1 MNVDGVNRDIKPVAL
16 PSSVSE
22 RTVRDLLARNA
33 YLYPDTVAL
42 VASSPG
48 RGEQRMTYRELSA
61 GSARLAAAL
70 AARGVGKGDRVGILL
85 TNQAA
90 IEAHLTYHAS
100 HFLGAI
106 NVPLNCRYIARE
118 LEYVMRFAA
127 LNAVVFGSEFSE
139 VLASIRARIPASIF
153 LEVGDTPAL
162 GESFHAACQASHPG
176 LRPTPIM
183 ENDDADWVF
192 TSGTTGNPKAVALTH
207 ANSVACG
214 YQSQCL
220 WGIDKDSIYQ
230 SFAPFYTSTG
240 SHTNL
245 LGCLA
250 AGCTYVVEAEFDA
263 LETMR
268 RIGLYRTT
276 SIFLVSGML
285 QLIFNRVPLEELD
298 LSSLKRIAYGGM
310 PMPRSFYV
318 QMDEIFRKKFGKELV
333 HLYGLTEGGT
343 AGILLPPERHEEAV
357 GCAGRYG
364 LSIGNQGFKEWIGI
378 RLLDEDDQDVLPGE
392 VGEICLRSPSVMDRY
407 VNEREATAS
416 ALRNGWL
423 HTGDMGTIDERG
435 FVYFV
440 DRKKQIIRR
449 GGLNI
454 SSAEVEGVIAQ
465 HPAVAEVAV
474 IPRPNPILGEEV
486 KAVVV
491 LKEGETATE
500 QDIVVFAKRDLADYK
515 VPVEV
520 QFMDRLPRNA
530 MGRVMKGILKGEA
543 GGVQDVQR

>member
-1 MNVDGVNRDIKPVAL
+1 MTVDGKDGGIERVAL

-33 YLYPDTVAL
+33 SLYPDTVAL
-42 VASSPG
+42 IASSQG
-48 RGEQRMTYRELSA
+48 HGEQRITYMELSER
-61 GSARLAAAL
+61 SARLAAAL

-85 TNQAA
+85 TNQAG

-100 HFLGAI
+100 HYLGAI

-118 LEYVMRFAA
+118 LEYVLRFSSVKAI
-127 LNAVVFGSEFSE
+127 VFGSEFSAT
-139 VLASIRARIPASIF
+139 LASIRTRIPASIF
-153 LEVGDTPAL
+153 LEVGEAAGF
-162 GESFHAACQASHPG
+162 GESFSAACLASRPVPG
-176 LRPTPIM
+176 PTPIM
-183 ENDDADWVF
+183 EYDDADWIF
-192 TSGTTGNPKAVALTH
+192 TSGTTGNPKAVALSH

-214 YQSQCL
+214 YQSQSL
-220 WGIDKDSIYQ
+220 WGVGKGSVYQ

-250 AGCTYVVEAEFDA
+250 AGCTYVVETEFNA

-268 RIGLYRTT
+268 RIGIYRTT

-310 PMPRSFYV
+310 PMPSSFYV
-318 QMDEIFRKKFGKELV
+318 RMDEVFRKKLGKELV

-343 AGILLPPERHEEAV
+343 SGILLPPDRHEDAV
-357 GCAGRYG
+357 GYAGRYG
-364 LSIGNQGFKEWIGI
+364 LSIGTEGFLPWIGF
-378 RLLDEDDQDVLPGE
+378 RLLGEDDRDVPTGE

-407 VNEREATAS
+407 VNEPEATAS

-423 HTGDMGTIDERG
+423 HTGDMGTMDERG
-435 FVYFV
+435 YVYFV

-486 KAVVV
+486 KAVIV
-491 LKEGETATE
+491 LKEGATATE
-500 QDIVVFAKRDLADYK
+500 QDIVVFAGKDLADYK

-520 QFMDRLPRNA
+520 QFLDKLPRNA
-530 MGRVMKGILKGEA
+530 MGRVMKGILKGET

>member
-1 MNVDGVNRDIKPVAL
+1 MIVDGKGDAVERVAL
-16 PSSVSE
+16 PASVSE

-33 YLYPDTVAL
+33 SLYPDTVAL
-42 VASSPG
+42 IASSQG
-48 RGEQRMTYRELSA
+48 RGERRVTYRELAA
-61 GSARLAAAL
+61 GSERLAAGL

-118 LEYVMRFAA
+118 LEYVMRFAD
-127 LNAVVFGSEFSE
+127 LKAVVFGSEFSAI
-139 VLASIRARIPASIF
+139 LTSIRDRIPASIF
-153 LEVGDTPAL
+153 LEVGGAPAT
-162 GESFHAACQASHPG
+162 GDSFHAACQASPLVSG
-176 LRPTPIM
+176 PTPIR
-183 ENDDADWVF
+183 ENDDADWIF

-220 WGIDKDSIYQ
+220 WGIDKDSVYQ

-250 AGCTYVVEAEFDA
+250 AGCTYFVETEFNA

-268 RIGLYRTT
+268 RIGHYRTT

-285 QLIFNRVPLEELD
+285 QLIFDRVALEELD

-318 QMDEIFRKKFGKELV
+318 RMDEVFRKRFGKELV

-343 AGILLPPERHEEAV
+343 AGTLLPPERHEEAV
-357 GCAGRYG
+357 RRAGRYG

-378 RLLDEDDQDVLPGE
+378 RLLDEDGRDVRPGD

-407 VNEREATAS
+407 VNELEATAS
-416 ALRNGWL
+416 ALGNGWL
-423 HTGDMGTIDERG
+423 HTGDMGTVDEDG
-435 FVYFV
+435 YIYFV

-474 IPRPNPILGEEV
+474 IPRSNPILGEEV

-491 LKEGETATE
+491 LKDGEVATE
-500 QDIVVFAKRDLADYK
+500 RDIVEFTKKDLADYK
-515 VPVEV
+515 VPVEI

-543 GGVQDVQR
+543 GGVQDVER